1 MTSLSLSNLPRFRA
15 LLRSHFLAGMMVV
28 IPLGVIFWIGLAALR
43 ALWGLRQLAPDSWR
57 PQAFI
62 PNPTLAFLVDVAA
75 MVIGAVALAAGVS
88 FIGWVSKHL
97 LGQKILEFVHEHLI
111 QRIPVLRS
119 VYSALDQL
127 LRTMTDEGGHQ
138 FRRVVYVEY
147 PRKGVW
153 ALAFVT
159 GPSIAPQMPAD
170 YLNVFIPTTPNP
182 TSGFHLLVAESE
194 VKPSNLTVE
203 EAFRTILSLGIAQ
216 SRTGSGAYRPPP
228 PRDDAGASRLPKA
241 G

>member
-1 MTSLSLSNLPRFRA
+1 MTSLTFGNLPRFRA
-15 LLRSHFLAGMMVV
+15 LLRSHFLAGMLVV
-28 IPLGVIFWIGLAALR
+28 VPLGVIVWIGFAALR
-43 ALWGLRQLAPDSWR
+43 ALWGLRQIAPESWR
-57 PQAFI
+57 PEHFI
-62 PNPTLAFLVDVAA
+62 PNSTFAFLVDVAVMFA
-75 MVIGAVALAAGVS
+75 CALAMAAGIS
-88 FIGWVSKHL
+88 FIGWVSKQL
-97 LGQKILEFVHEHLI
+97 LGQKILDFVHEHLI

-127 LRTMTDEGGHQ
+127 LRTVADEGGHQ

-159 GPSIAPQMPAD
+159 GPSLAPQVPAD

-182 TSGFHLLVAESE
+182 TSGFHLLVAECE
-194 VKPSNLTVE
+194 VKPSELTVE

-216 SRTGSGAYRPPP
+216 SRSGSGAYRTP
-228 PRDDAGASRLPKA
+228 PRDDDGKRTLPKA